1 MANWKYKIDVKDE
14 WKRAKAGEL
23 KPCELAEIMA
33 NRLAPIVLLEI
44 ADAEVEGIMQDFD
57 AMREDESA
65 TFDDFD
71 KILAR
76 LYDWGDQGDFRNK
89 TCWIG
94 TF

>member
-33 NRLAPIVLLEI
+33 NRLAPIVLEI
-44 ADAEVEGIMQDFD
+44 ADAEVEDIMGDFEV
-57 AMREDESA
+57 MRDDKEA

-71 KILAR
+71 EILER
-76 LYDWGDQGDFRNK
+76 LYDWGDQGDFHNK

>member
-23 KPCELAEIMA
+23 KPCELAGIMA
-33 NRLAPIVLLEI
+33 NRLAPIVLEI
-44 ADAEVEGIMQDFD
+44 ADAEVEDIMGDFEV
-57 AMREDESA
+57 MRDDKEA

-71 KILAR
+71 EILER
-76 LYDWGDQGDFRNK
+76 LYDWGDQGDFHNK